1 MSIDPKHA
9 QVREK
14 MNETQRNR
22 HIAGRVMS
30 LKGVIPAVAS
40 DHSHSYLIR

>member
-1 MSIDPKHA
+1 MDAKRA

-30 LKGVIPAVAS
+30 LKGVVPAVAS
-40 DHSHSYLIR
+40 DHSHSYLIQ